1 MVYWEYRLP
10 TENTALLPLVPK
22 RDKPHVVVP
31 GLHILECNY
40 GPERNKWNKRKAAER
55 REEKQNVDHSQA
67 SVSTVRIQ
75 RGHKVDCPARICIKE
90 TFILE
95 GYQHVNL

>member
-10 TENTALLPLVPK
+10 SENTALLALVPK
-22 RDKPHVVVP
+22 RDKPHIVVP

-55 REEKQNVDHSQA
+55 QEKKQNVDHSQA
-67 SVSTVRIQ
+67 SVSTVHIQ

>member
-1 MVYWEYRLP
+1 MGQSGTNGTRGELQKG
-10 TENTALLPLVPK
+10 EK
-22 RDKPHVVVP
+22 K
-31 GLHILECNY
+31 
-40 GPERNKWNKRKAAER
+40 
-55 REEKQNVDHSQA
+55 KQNVDHSQA

-90 TFILE
+90 AFILE